1 MKPSARGLLK
11 RAVAEKSDKRSVFFV
26 HAGKVIW
33 SNFKR
38 QAGIPG
44 NPPCLGLAVATLSA
58 LPRSAFLLPD
68 KPKRTRS
75 HMKSAP
81 ITFLLGALLAVLVI
95 PRAPGG
101 FIGTVRAQA
110 AATHR
115 AAPLEPSG
123 TPSAL
128 SDHPELDSRARRAAF
143 AIRLYRELARRSGNV
158 FVSPYSLEMALA
170 MAQAGA
176 RGSTARAFGE
186 VLGSDPAGSP
196 AQPGGKGLTF
206 TVANA
211 LWAQSGFTL
220 SPRYVTTI
228 QRKFDGLVQSLDF
241 SGEPRASAGII
252 NHWVA
257 AKTHGRIDSLVSA
270 SELAHQTS
278 LMLTDAV
285 YFKGA
290 WVKSF
295 NPGNTYKEHFHLPG
309 GRLVRTEMMHK
320 TAHLYFYRGKTF
332 KMLILPFRGGHD
344 DVAMLVLLPDHIAQ
358 LGSLERQLKP
368 SALND
373 WVGNAER
380 KLVEVTLPKFR
391 NTDMLHLNAAARAL
405 GLAVAFSKHHADFAG
420 IARLVSRRLYVSD
433 VLQKA
438 YVDLDEKGT
447 EAAATTALIMKV
459 TATASYQQPIEQPI
473 VFDANHRF
481 VYLIRDDTTGDILFI
496 GRMANPHG

>member
-1 MKPSARGLLK
+1 VLR
-11 RAVAEKSDKRSVFFV
+11 
-26 HAGKVIW
+26 
-33 SNFKR
+33 
-38 QAGIPG
+38 
-44 NPPCLGLAVATLSA
+44 
-58 LPRSAFLLPD
+58 D
-68 KPKRTRS
+68 KPKRMRS

-95 PRAPGG
+95 PCTPGG
-101 FIGTVRAQA
+101 PIGTVRAQA

-115 AAPLEPSG
+115 AVPPEPSG
-123 TPSAL
+123 IPSAP
-128 SDHPELDSRARRAAF
+128 SGHPDLDSRARRAAV

-176 RGSTARAFGE
+176 RGSTARAFAE

-211 LWAQSGFTL
+211 LWAQSGFPL
-220 SPRYVTTI
+220 IPGYVTTI
-228 QRKFDGLVQSLDF
+228 QRKFGGSAQSLDF
-241 SGEPRASAGII
+241 SGEPRVSAGII
-252 NHWVA
+252 NHWVS

-270 SELAHQTS
+270 SELEHRTS

-295 NPGNTYKEHFHLPG
+295 NPGNTHKENFHLPG

-332 KMLILPFRGGHD
+332 KMLMLPFRGGHD
-344 DVAMLVLLPDHIAQ
+344 DVEMLVLLPDHINQ
-358 LGSLERQLKP
+358 FSSLEQKLEP
-368 SALND
+368 SALD
-373 WVGNAER
+373 GWVGNAER

-391 NTDMLHLNAAARAL
+391 NTDMLHLTAAVKAL
-405 GLAVAFSKHHADFAG
+405 GLAVAFSKHQADFAG
-420 IARLVSRRLYVSD
+420 IARLVSRRLYVSK
-433 VLQKA
+433 VLQRT

-447 EAAATTALIMKV
+447 EAAATTAVIMQV
-459 TATASYQQPIEQPI
+459 TATASYHQPIEQPI